1 MNSSAS
7 RDGDFE
13 ILKRLFLIIKP
24 YKIWVIISVI
34 CAASIAACDVI
45 SVSLIKKLVDCILN
59 GDTSKIFKII
69 LLTLVVMLTGMIG
82 SYFMPYS
89 SGRVGSYAIRD
100 LRNKIVSHFDNV
112 QVSIKDKM
120 HTGDITSRLNND
132 ISMVESFIGNLS
144 DYIYTPLVVVVTFL
158 YLLTIQW
165 KLVILSSL
173 SIPIA
178 LVLSNKLSKP
188 MGKYN
193 EEYYKYL
200 GENNSL
206 MQEAITGIG
215 VVKAFNLQD
224 IFYAKCSE
232 KLNKSLEI
240 YNNKINVR
248 GTLIMPIMFM
258 IYEFPYVICAAYG
271 GYLAIYENLSASGL
285 VAFVLL
291 LGFLVGPASN
301 LPNLVVNV
309 RSAAGASRR
318 LFELLTL
325 KTERL
330 DGSTFEKGKEKYEIE
345 FENVCFGYE
354 ENKEVLKN
362 LSFKVKRG
370 SKIALVGHSGCGKS
384 TIINLICGFYKPDKG
399 VIKLY
404 GKDINDWNLNSLRQ
418 QLSLVSQDIYL
429 YTGSIEDNIR
439 FGRLDSSYEEIAA
452 AAKKANA
459 HNYVMNL
466 DKGYSAD
473 VGERGDKLSGGQKQ
487 RIAIARAI
495 LKDAPILLL
504 DEPTSAL
511 DNEAEILVN
520 ESLEQLTKN
529 KTMLT
534 IAHRLS
540 TIKEADL
547 ILVIDNGTVVES
559 GTHDE
564 LLSKKG
570 LYKKL
575 YFKQFANHNNSQFTI
590 DKEVHK

>member
-7 RDGDFE
+7 RDEDFE
-13 ILKRLFLIIKP
+13 ILKRLFLMIKP
-24 YKIWVIISVI
+24 YKIWIIISVI
-34 CAASIAACDVI
+34 CSAFIAACDVVSI
-45 SVSLIKKLVDCILN
+45 SLIKKLVDYILN
-59 GDTSKIFKII
+59 GNYSKIFGII
-69 LLTLVVMLTGMIG
+69 LLMLVVMIIGMIG

-89 SGRVGSYAIRD
+89 AGRIGSYAIRD
-100 LRNKIVSHFDNV
+100 LRNKIISHFDNV
-112 QVSIKDKM
+112 QVSVKDKM

-132 ISMVESFIGNLS
+132 ISMIERFIGNLHE
-144 DYIYTPLVVVVTFL
+144 YIYTPLIVVVTFL

-206 MQEAITGIG
+206 MQEAIAGID
-215 VVKAFNLQD
+215 VLKAFNLQD
-224 IFYAKCSE
+224 TFYTKCSE

-248 GTLIMPIMFM
+248 STFIMPIMFM
-258 IYEFPYVICAAYG
+258 IYELPYVICAAYG
-271 GYLAIYENLSASGL
+271 GYLAVYENLSASGL

-291 LGFLVGPASN
+291 LGFLIGPASN
-301 LPNLVVNV
+301 LPNLVVNA

-330 DGSTFEKGKEKYEIE
+330 NGSVFEKGKEKYDIE

-354 ENKEVLKN
+354 KNKEVLRN

-370 SKIALVGHSGCGKS
+370 NKIALVGYSGCGKS
-384 TIINLICGFYKPDKG
+384 TIVDLICGFYKADKG

-404 GKDINDWNLNSLRQ
+404 GKDIEDWNLKCLRQ

-429 YTGSIEDNIR
+429 YTGSIEDNIKL
-439 FGRLDSSYEEIAA
+439 GRLDSSYEEVVA
-452 AAKKANA
+452 AAKKANV
-459 HNYVMNL
+459 HNYVMKL
-466 DKGYSAD
+466 SKGYASD

-511 DNEAEILVN
+511 DNESELLVN
-520 ESLEQLTKN
+520 ESLEQLTLN
-529 KTMLT
+529 KTMIT

-570 LYKKL
+570 LYEKL
-575 YFKQFANHNNSQFTI
+575 YFKQFANHNNS
-590 DKEVHK
+590 